1 MERVDKTET
10 NGTSKKLHDTH
21 KESILIVENEEDIR
35 CLLTDILVTEGHKVH
50 SASNGID
57 ALELFNQKQFDLV
70 LTDLGMPVMS
80 GWEVANE
87 IKKRAPEVIIAV
99 ITGWGTQLD
108 QSELD
113 KNGVNIVVN
122 KPFRVQHILNM
133 VQEARE
139 IKNGTERDRS
149 KISPPETY
157 L

>member
-1 MERVDKTET
+1 MDTTEA
-10 NGTSKKLHDTH
+10 NGDSKDLRDTP

-35 CLLTDILVTEGHKVH
+35 CLLTDILASEGYKVQ
-50 SASNGID
+50 SASNGTD

-80 GWEVANE
+80 GWEVANA

-113 KNGVNIVVN
+113 KNGIDIVVN
-122 KPFRVQHILNM
+122 KPFRVQQILNM
-133 VQEARE
+133 VREARE
-139 IKNGTERDRS
+139 IKNGTGREGS
-149 KISPPETY
+149 KISPPGTC